1 MDQFMSLRL
10 RCFGR
15 NKFNEISSNFAPQR
29 QNMNI
34 LEFLN
39 VMRTQLSVLP
49 EGPAGFWTSRK
60 VGVKTLERWYLAMG
74 SRRYLRQIID
84 SKRQFINYVVRFK
97 TLLLECVFFV
107 CLLFLLGF
115 KTRSLTSENG
125 LVSPSLTFSPTSRRS
140 FYARA
145 PKDWVIV

>member
-39 VMRTQLSVLP
+39 VMRNPRSVLP

-97 TLLLECVFFV
+97 TLLLECVFFF
-107 CLLFLLGF
+107 LLVLLLGF

-125 LVSPSLTFSPTSRRS
+125 LVSPLTFSPTSRRS
-140 FYARA
+140 FYARG